1 MVVGC
6 WGVEMYVVKT
16 YKAETHD
23 TANYKPLLL
32 RALGVTKR
40 FGALVALNAVDL
52 EVPRNSIVS
61 LIGPNGSGKTVF
73 FNILTGLYK
82 PDGGQIWFNGADI
95 SGLPAAQVTTLGI
108 ARTFQN
114 IRLFSNMS
122 VLDNVLVG
130 QHCRL
135 HETMWGIVMRSAGV
149 VSEEDRATEYA
160 LGLLHFIGLRDVAHE
175 WAKNLPYGAQRRLE
189 IARAL
194 ATNPQMLLLDEPT
207 AGMNPQET
215 LEIMRLI
222 SRLRSEL
229 GLTIL
234 LVEHDMKVVMRVSDR
249 LTVLDSGVKIAE
261 GGPDEVRANP
271 RVVEAYLGRGGAEM
285 GNGR

>member
-1 MVVGC
+1 
-6 WGVEMYVVKT
+6 MYVVKT
-16 YKAETHD
+16 EKAETHD
-23 TANYKPLLL
+23 TANYRPLLL
-32 RALGVTKR
+32 RAVGVTKR
-40 FGALVALNAVDL
+40 FGALLALSEIDL
-52 EVPRNSIVS
+52 EVPRHGIVS

-82 PDGGQIWFNGADI
+82 LDGGDIWFNGESI
-95 SGLPAAQVTTLGI
+95 SGLQPSQITSLGI

-135 HETMWGIVMRSAGV
+135 QETVWGIITRSTDV
-149 VSEEDRATEYA
+149 SSEEGRAEDY
-160 LGLLHFIGLRDVAHE
+160 GMELLHFIGLRGSAHQL
-175 WAKNLPYGAQRRLE
+175 AKNLPYGAQRRLE

-194 ATNPQMLLLDEPT
+194 ATNPQLLLLDEPT

-215 LEIMRLI
+215 LEITNLI
-222 SRLRSEL
+222 SRLRAEL
-229 GLTIL
+229 GLTVL
-234 LVEHDMKVVMRVSDR
+234 LVEHDMRVVMRISDR
-249 LTVLDSGVKIAE
+249 LSVLDHGVKIAE

-271 RVVEAYLGRGGAEM
+271 RVIEAYLGKGGTQVAKTE
-285 GNGR
+285 

>member
-1 MVVGC
+1 
-6 WGVEMYVVKT
+6 MYVVKT
-16 YKAETHD
+16 EKAETHD
-23 TANYKPLLL
+23 TANYRPLLL
-32 RALGVTKR
+32 RAVGVTKR
-40 FGALVALNAVDL
+40 FGALVALSEVDL
-52 EVPRNSIVS
+52 EVPRHGIVS

-82 PDGGQIWFNGADI
+82 LDSGDIWFNGESI
-95 SGLPAAQVTTLGI
+95 CGLQPSQITSMGI

-135 HETMWGIVMRSAGV
+135 QETVWGIITRSTDV
-149 VSEEDRATEYA
+149 SSEEGRAEDH
-160 LGLLHFIGLRDVAHE
+160 GKELLHFIGLRDAAHQL
-175 WAKNLPYGAQRRLE
+175 AKNLPYGAQRRLE

-194 ATNPQMLLLDEPT
+194 ATNPQLLLLDEPT

-215 LEIMRLI
+215 LEITNLI

-229 GLTIL
+229 GLTVL
-234 LVEHDMKVVMRVSDR
+234 LVEHDMRVVMRISDR
-249 LTVLDSGVKIAE
+249 LSVLDHGVKIAE
-261 GGPDEVRANP
+261 GGPDEVRSNP
-271 RVVEAYLGRGGAEM
+271 RVIEAYLGKGGTEIAKK
-285 GNGR
+285 G

>member
-1 MVVGC
+1 
-6 WGVEMYVVKT
+6 MYTVKT
-16 YKAETHD
+16 DSTQAHD
-23 TANYKPLLL
+23 TSSYRPLLL
-32 RALGVTKR
+32 RAAGVTKK
-40 FGALVALNAVDL
+40 FGALVALSEFTL
-52 EVPRNSIVS
+52 EVPRNAIIS

-73 FNILTGLYK
+73 FNLLTGLYK
-82 PDGGQIWFNGADI
+82 LDGGEIWFNGEDI
-95 SGLPAAQVTTLGI
+95 VGLESSQITALGI

-135 HETMWGIVMRSAGV
+135 QESVWGIMMRSKGV
-149 VSEEDRATEYA
+149 ISEEGRAAEY
-160 LGLLHFIGLRDVAHE
+160 GMELLHFIGLRDHAHQM
-175 WAKNLPYGAQRRLE
+175 AKNLPYGAQRRLE

-194 ATNPQMLLLDEPT
+194 ATNAQLLLLDEPT

-215 LEIMRLI
+215 LELMRLI
-222 SRLRSEL
+222 SRLRSQL

-234 LVEHDMKVVMRVSDR
+234 LVEHDMKMVMRISDR
-249 LTVLDSGVKIAE
+249 LSVLDHGVKIAE

-271 RVVEAYLGRGGAEM
+271 AVIEAYLGKGGVNM
-285 GNGR
+285 SRTVGLP

>member
-1 MVVGC
+1 
-6 WGVEMYVVKT
+6 MYVVKT
-16 YKAETHD
+16 EKAQTHD
-23 TANYKPLLL
+23 TANYRPLLL
-32 RALGVTKR
+32 RAVGVTKR
-40 FGALVALNAVDL
+40 FGALAALSALDL
-52 EVPRNSIVS
+52 EVPRHEIVS

-82 PDGGQIWFNGADI
+82 ADGGDIWFNGESI
-95 SGLPAAQVTTLGI
+95 CKLPPAQITSLGI

-114 IRLFSNMS
+114 IRLFSNMT

-135 HETMWGIVMRSAGV
+135 NETMWGIVLRSNDV
-149 VSEEDRATEYA
+149 TSEEGRAAEY
-160 LGLLHFIGLRDVAHE
+160 GMELLRFIGLRDVAHE
-175 WAKNLPYGAQRRLE
+175 LAKNLPYGAQRRLE

-194 ATNPQMLLLDEPT
+194 ATNAQLLLLDEPT

-215 LEIMRLI
+215 LQIMGLI

-234 LVEHDMKVVMRVSDR
+234 LVEHDMKVVMRISDR
-249 LTVLDSGVKIAE
+249 LAVLDHGVKIAE
-261 GGPDEVRANP
+261 GSPDEVRANP
-271 RVVEAYLGRGGAEM
+271 RVIEAYLGKGGAEM
-285 GNGR
+285 VKKG